1 MIEHEDLFNQIVKL
15 AFSQRRKT
23 LNNNLKSLIKN
34 KDSRQKLLNDLNLD
48 SNIRPEELSILQ
60 YIELSKKIFEQ
71 R

>member
-1 MIEHEDLFNQIVKL
+1 
-15 AFSQRRKT
+15 
-23 LNNNLKSLIKN
+23 NLKSLIKD
-34 KDSRQKLLNDLNLD
+34 KDARQKLLNDLNLD

>member
-1 MIEHEDLFNQIVKL
+1 HEDLFNQIVKL